1 MSVSGWIA
9 LLIAAAIILYIV
21 LTFNRLVRLRNMARE
36 GWSGIDVQL
45 RRRADLIPNLVAT
58 VRGYAQHEQSV
69 LEEVTACRSASLQVE
84 SVSEQARAQGALSGA
99 LGRLFAVAEA
109 YPELRADANFR
120 ALQEELGDTED
131 QIQMAR
137 RYYNGC
143 VRELNT
149 LIESFPSILV
159 ARPFGFSVAAYFAL
173 DSADQ
178 AAVPKVV
185 LQ

>member
-1 MSVSGWIA
+1 MSVPAWITA
-9 LLIAAAIILYIV
+9 LVVAALAVYVVVI
-21 LTFNRLVRLRNMARE
+21 FNRLIRLRNMTRE

-58 VRGYAQHEQSV
+58 VKGYAEHERTV
-69 LEEVTACRSASLQVE
+69 MEEVTARRSATLNVTG
-84 SVSEQARAQGALSGA
+84 VPEQAQAQRELSGA

-109 YPELRADANFR
+109 YPQLRADANFR
-120 ALQEELGDTED
+120 ALQSELAETED
-131 QIQMAR
+131 HIQMAR

-149 LIESFPSILV
+149 LIESFPSIIV
-159 ARPFGFSVAAYFAL
+159 AKSFGFAVAPYFAL
-173 DSADQ
+173 DNAEQ
-178 AAVPKVV
+178 AAVPKVA

>member
-1 MSVSGWIA
+1 MPASAWIA
-9 LLIAAAIILYIV
+9 ASIAAVIILYTIV
-21 LTFNRLVRLRNMARE
+21 TFNRLIRLRNMARE

-45 RRRADLIPNLVAT
+45 RRRTDLIPNIVAT
-58 VRGYAQHEQSV
+58 VQGYAQHEKSV
-69 LEEVTACRSASLQVE
+69 LEEVTACRAASMQVNG
-84 SVSEQARAQGALSGA
+84 VSEQAHAQGALSGA

-120 ALQEELGDTED
+120 ALQEELAQTED

-159 ARPFGFSVAAYFAL
+159 AKPFGFSVAAYFAL
-173 DSADQ
+173 DNAEQ